1 VVGDGTW
8 LTVGELA
15 KLLGVDDNTA
25 RKYVDDGD
33 ADKPV
38 KHFRLKGGNRDRRI
52 HKYSA
57 ERLRQELQG
66 S

>member
-38 KHFRLKGGNRDRRI
+38 KHFRDRRI
-52 HKYSA
+52 HKHSA